1 MNLSR
6 LSNCIAKAATFLD
19 ENQLYSGEF
28 RSYVSNNE
36 AMERVIRVDS
46 CTFVTS
52 CILYCLSFV
61 NDPGLT
67 EMKRAAFKF
76 LIDEMNPPGI
86 WKYFS
91 HRYPVLIDPDL
102 DDTALASFVLRNL
115 HPDIQSGR
123 NLGVILGHRNSDG
136 LFFTWMKDANETNDV
151 DAVVNANVLLYLGER
166 EETKPVSD
174 YLNAI
179 ITDHRESET
188 YYYYL
193 DDLALHYAVSR
204 AYFSG
209 VKSLEVTKD
218 SIISRITVRQRGD
231 GSFGNELV
239 TALALCTLLNYSFDE
254 MVWLERGIDNLMD
267 AQLSNGAWPRRA
279 YYAGPLPSGPYEAWY
294 GSEELTTALC
304 LEALTRFQALTGLK

>member
-1 MNLSR
+1 MIS
-6 LSNCIAKAATFLD
+6 
-19 ENQLYSGEF
+19 
-28 RSYVSNNE
+28 
-36 AMERVIRVDS
+36 
-46 CTFVTS
+46 
-52 CILYCLSFV
+52 
-61 NDPGLT
+61 P
-67 EMKRAAFKF
+67 
-76 LIDEMNPPGI
+76 
-86 WKYFS
+86 
-91 HRYPVLIDPDL
+91 
-102 DDTALASFVLRNL
+102 
-115 HPDIQSGR
+115 
-123 NLGVILGHRNSDG
+123 
-136 LFFTWMKDANETNDV
+136 FT
-151 DAVVNANVLLYLGER
+151 
-166 EETKPVSD
+166 
-174 YLNAI
+174 
-179 ITDHRESET
+179 H
-188 YYYYL
+188 
-193 DDLALHYAVSR
+193 AVSR